1 MRLTER
7 QKEVLLLAAKG
18 LSNSKIAD
26 TLIITEYTVKAHLCA
41 IYEILKAD
49 GRVSAVTTAIKLG
62 LIPIDK
68 L

>member
-1 MRLTER
+1 MKLTER
-7 QKEVLLLAAKG
+7 QKEVLLLAAQG
-18 LSNSKIAD
+18 FSNSKIAD
-26 TLIITEYTVKAHLCA
+26 KLIITEYTVKAHLCA
-41 IYEILKAD
+41 IYETLKAE